1 MIHRSLAD
9 AVLILHLAFIVFV
22 VLGGLLVMRAPALAW
37 FHLPAVIWAAATEFL
52 GIVCPL
58 TPLENR
64 LRALGGEDG
73 YAGSFIEQYLT
84 SLIYPAGLTPQ
95 VQLLLGLLVIAVNA
109 AIYFRFWQRRRARGR
124 SKGRSKGDVPL

>member
-1 MIHRSLAD
+1 MIHRFFAD

-22 VLGGLLVMRAPALAW
+22 VLGGFIVLRNPRLGWLHAPA
-37 FHLPAVIWAAATEFL
+37 VVWAAATEFL

-58 TPLENR
+58 TPFENR
-64 LRALGGEDG
+64 LRALGGEDS

-95 VQLLLGLLVIAVNA
+95 IQLLLGLLVIAVNA
-109 AIYFRFWQRRRARGR
+109 AIYFRFWQRPRARGR
-124 SKGRSKGDVPL
+124 STGDVPL